1 MSPLTSPLTTAT
13 HTGPCLALP
22 ARLHGCWSP
31 AGTTREYCLHDLA
44 GSPLG
49 TIAAPMARPVVGP
62 SAPTVFLR
70 RGVSALRG

>member
-1 MSPLTSPLTTAT
+1 MNTPTFQLHEPT

-22 ARLHGCWSP
+22 ARLHGRWSP
-31 AGTTREYCLHDLA
+31 AGTAREYCLHDLS

-62 SAPTVFLR
+62 SAPTVLLR
-70 RGVSALRG
+70 RGA